1 MAESFK
7 TRAAPRPCD
16 ASARRRQSTTPRQEA
31 CRGAVVVVVRK
42 PSSVPRPGRPSAGG
56 NHSSRANVAVRF
68 VSGQPRGS
76 ERAALPTF
84 RLASFVV
91 ASLCGLAPD
100 GVCRAVPV
108 TGHAV
113 GSYPTLSPLPRRRWR
128 HLGRGGLLSVALSS
142 RSPSPGVTR
151 RLALWSSDFPPVA
164 PGSATGDCLD
174 CYDREGMR
182 PRRWSRKRASRRDA
196 QLKYSSKTGCSASSS
211 RRARN
216 FFFARLSSCRARSR
230 ETPRRRPISASESS
244 SSSSAI
250 MRTSTM

>member
-42 PSSVPRPGRPSAGG
+42 PSSVPTPGRPSAGG

-113 GSYPTLSPLPRRRWR
+113 GSYPTLSPLPRRRCVISGGAVCFLLR
-128 HLGRGGLLSVALSS
+128 FPRGHPHRAL
-142 RSPSPGVTR
+142 PGVLPCGARTFLPSR
-151 RLALWSSDFPPVA
+151 QGARPAIAWT
-164 PGSATGDCLD
+164 ATTAKVCARDVGHAN
-174 CYDREGMR
+174 G
-182 PRRWSRKRASRRDA
+182 RAA
-196 QLKYSSKTGCSASSS
+196 AT
-211 RRARN
+211 
-216 FFFARLSSCRARSR
+216 LS
-230 ETPRRRPISASESS
+230 
-244 SSSSAI
+244 
-250 MRTSTM
+250 